1 MNFAH
6 ITYYMITWR
15 FEEKERWKKTRRKI
29 KMNQKAWTK
38 KTNGT
43 WENFKQKGKQN
54 LFLEKQNV
62 SCTLLFL
69 WHLQKNTTTCLCGTF
84 FTAQHNANLITWV
97 LSNLPKSYEV
107 TELKISQTFHYNYQP
122 AHPSDSSIDWIKQ
135 EQKQAKHIEGRKR
148 QTVIS
153 VNQLYMGGSAR
164 LGHAAEE
171 EVTTSTAHRPPLT
184 VSPLFPWCTAPS
196 TSSTL
201 MEIPYIIRCTGATV
215 VADRKMDGSR
225 KHPHA
230 FDESLATSLQSPP
243 NSPSTRNPTKSE
255 ASFSRR
261 PFTPLPPSDT

>member
-1 MNFAH
+1 MN
-6 ITYYMITWR
+6 
-15 FEEKERWKKTRRKI
+15 KKV
-29 KMNQKAWTK
+29 WTK
-38 KTNGT
+38 KPTRT

-148 QTVIS
+148 QTVIVGDWQTLAS
-153 VNQLYMGGSAR
+153 TNCTWEVV
-164 LGHAAEE
+164 LGWDWLPRKNHQHCSSSSSHSL
-171 EVTTSTAHRPPLT
+171 TSFPLMHC
-184 VSPLFPWCTAPS
+184 SLHLLDSHGNPLD
-196 TSSTL
+196 
-201 MEIPYIIRCTGATV
+201 Y
-215 VADRKMDGSR
+215 
-225 KHPHA
+225 
-230 FDESLATSLQSPP
+230 
-243 NSPSTRNPTKSE
+243 
-255 ASFSRR
+255 
-261 PFTPLPPSDT
+261 